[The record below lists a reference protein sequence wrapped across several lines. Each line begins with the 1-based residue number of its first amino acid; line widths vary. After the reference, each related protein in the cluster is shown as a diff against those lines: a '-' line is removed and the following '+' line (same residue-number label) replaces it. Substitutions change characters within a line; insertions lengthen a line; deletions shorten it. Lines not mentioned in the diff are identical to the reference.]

1 MCTFYPVL
9 FTVKDAMPALLQMG
23 CIIPRSCLFRAFSIF
38 YFLTSIRR
46 QQSWSPIQVS
56 FLPQL
61 RHGLGTSRKCLWSP
75 LLIPRHC
82 LRQRSSLGLHWAP
95 NWSEIGN
102 TWLDWEPER
111 KATTMSYEH
120 CLNSIALAFLTL
132 SPFNILLRTLSN
144 LSTYSQWAPDCDAAW
159 FAETALVTDIQFATF
174 QGNDKLQLNVIS
186 PPFVAVVTKRSKSA
200 IRVGARREETP
211 KLLLTIEATSF

>member
-9 FTVKDAMPALLQMG
+9 FTVKDALPALLQMG
-23 CIIPRSCLFRAFSIF
+23 CIIPRSCLFRASSIF
-38 YFLTSIRR
+38 PFLTSIRR
-46 QQSWSPIQVS
+46 QQSWSPIQVL

-61 RHGLGTSRKCLWSP
+61 RHGLGTSRKCPWSP

-111 KATTMSYEH
+111 KATTMSYVH

-144 LSTYSQWAPDCDAAW
+144 LSTYSQWASDSDAAW
-159 FAETALVTDIQFATF
+159 FAEAALVTDIQLATF
-174 QGNDKLQLNVIS
+174 QGNGKLQLNVIS
-186 PPFVAVVTKRSKSA
+186 PPFVAVVTMRNKSA
-200 IRVGARREETP
+200 TRIGARRVDAP
-211 KLLLTIEATSF
+211 KLLLTVAATSF

>member
-23 CIIPRSCLFRAFSIF
+23 CIIPRLRLFHF
-38 YFLTSIRR
+38 FLFDVYKETTI
-46 QQSWSPIQVS
+46 WSPIQVL

-61 RHGLGTSRKCLWSP
+61 RHGLGTSRKCPWFP
-75 LLIPRHC
+75 RLIPSPY

-120 CLNSIALAFLTL
+120 CLNSTALAFLTL
-132 SPFNILLRTLSN
+132 SPFNILLWTLSN
-144 LSTYSQWAPDCDAAW
+144 LSTYSQWASDSDAAW
-159 FAETALVTDIQFATF
+159 FAETAPVTDIQFATF
-174 QGNDKLQLNVIS
+174 QGNGKLQLTAIS
-186 PPFVAVVTKRSKSA
+186 PPFVAVVIKRNKSA
-200 IRVGARREETP
+200 IRIGARREETP
-211 KLLLTIEATSF
+211 KLLLTVEATSF